1 MCRPRRRWAPRG
13 LTREHV
19 VVLVHAVQPQ
29 PLVQSVQLVGAQHLA
44 LPVGVAWGTA
54 ERSGPAART
63 TAPPDAP
70 GARPPA
76 RALPRGPRPGGRGG
90 DWGDRPDASLPPTA
104 PLALT
109 PSAAVTADGRVP
121 APRQRPLESAGALR
135 ASARGLPWNLSYD
148 GRDAGT
154 PTLGKKRAGP
164 TQLHT
169 CPPSLVGAPG
179 DVPTAA
185 TRLASWY
192 WARFRIQAE
201 LRDHCPPGTPAGGGA
216 PRPSPSPS
224 PTRSRCGQ
232 SHSRIRP

>member
-1 MCRPRRRWAPRG
+1 M
-13 LTREHV
+13 
-19 VVLVHAVQPQ
+19 
-29 PLVQSVQLVGAQHLA
+29 GAQHLA

-54 ERSGPAART
+54 ERSGPATRT
-63 TAPPDAP
+63 AAPPDAP
-70 GARPPA
+70 GAHPPA

-104 PLALT
+104 PLRL
-109 PSAAVTADGRVP
+109 SLRTAGSPPP
-121 APRQRPLESAGALR
+121 ASVLWSQPGALR

-169 CPPSLVGAPG
+169 CPPSLVGVPG

-185 TRLASWY
+185 TCLASWY